1 MLSFDEDWQRCRA
14 QYLPQENTEGFGL
27 RDALFSAYLHLTAGE
42 RAQGNRLIENA
53 PYAFCPYSGLPA
65 VQLLN
70 GGPALGEAAR
80 NKLLVFLSVS
90 RTGWMTELKNNRFN
104 SYHLLA
110 IVSLAGCGVYL
121 ADKEA
126 AAAAESALRALIAKS
141 ERFDLPDE
149 YLSPFYTALQL
160 ASAAQLRLL
169 PVPPDMQRMATE
181 MERYVWKGV
190 LRHAQEGMLELA
202 GPYSRAYT
210 SELAGHFQAISAALR
225 RLLGEDAGYTL
236 SDTIFSDAYAEKIVP
251 HGTIDNMRL
260 YALYFSAFP
269 YQCEKNDLDA
279 WRRREYPLCLRERVH
294 SPASRDVSITRE
306 KADHSTPLCYPETE
320 TNLTTWLEDD
330 FSVGIGEVE
339 YENGMACSA
348 LHFLYKKNDETKSVF
363 FKLARDDR
371 YIGEFND
378 YPQLGLRLSVSNFPD
393 DGRKTTE
400 ETKNGLLL
408 RYTPRAFLRGAGQF
422 KLSVI
427 FPCHFSR
434 PDAVLIG
441 GEAVTKLD
449 GETHYALH
457 QAVVSDAG
465 RLFSF
470 TPLTDKG
477 YWKIKLKNSFL
488 NLEWV
493 QSEARFEDYGW
504 ALLVSAEKINQRAN

>member
-1 MLSFDEDWQRCRA
+1 MLSFEEDWRRCRA
-14 QYLPQENTEGFGL
+14 LYLQHENPEGFAL
-27 RDALFSAYLHLTAGE
+27 RDTLYSAYLHLSAGE
-42 RAQGNRLIENA
+42 CAMGNRLIENA

-65 VQLLN
+65 VQLLS
-70 GGPALGEAAR
+70 GGPALSEAAGNR
-80 NKLLVFLSVS
+80 LLDFLEKS
-90 RTGWMTELKNNRFN
+90 RKDWMAELKKRRFN
-104 SYHLLA
+104 SYGLLA

-126 AAAAESALRALIAKS
+126 AAAAESALIELNEKS
-141 ERFDLPDE
+141 GRFDLPDE

-160 ASAAQLRLL
+160 ASAVQLRLL
-169 PVPPDMQRMATE
+169 PVAPDIRQLAGE
-181 MERYVWKGV
+181 MERYIWKGV
-190 LRHAQEGMLELA
+190 LRHALKGMPEPA

-210 SELAGHFQAISAALR
+210 SELAGHFQAISAVLR
-225 RLLGEDAGYTL
+225 RLLQEDAGYTL

-269 YQCEKNDLDA
+269 YQCAKSDLNA
-279 WRRREYPLCLRERVH
+279 WRGREYPLCLHERVH
-294 SPASRDVSITRE
+294 SPASRDVSISRE
-306 KADHSTPLCYPETE
+306 KSDCSTPMCYKESE
-320 TNLTTWLEDD
+320 TNLTTWLENG
-330 FSVGIGEVE
+330 FSVGISEVE

-348 LHFLYKKNDETKSVF
+348 LHFLYRKNGEIKSVF

-378 YPQLGLRLSVSNFPD
+378 YPQLGLRLSASNFPD
-393 DGRKTTE
+393 DGRKTTG
-400 ETKNGLLL
+400 ETKDGLLL

-434 PDAVLIG
+434 PDAVRIG
-441 GEAVTKLD
+441 GEAVTKWD
-449 GETHYALH
+449 GEAHYALDR
-457 QAVVSDAG
+457 AVVSDAG

-470 TPLTDKG
+470 TPLAGKG
-477 YWKIKLKNSFL
+477 YLKVMLRNNFL

-493 QSEARFEDYGW
+493 QNEARFEDYGW
-504 ALLVSAEKINQRAN
+504 TLLINAEKQTKE